1 MKATNHPRAW
11 GQESEST
18 AFLRLLQLADSALP
32 IGSTAHSFGLET
44 LTDEGTLTPQNLERF
59 LTDYLQ
65 ENGRLDA
72 AFCRAGYGLAASRAD
87 GFPETCMH
95 AGAIEPRPS
104 GRAGQFADWLNLNE
118 RCGAWKPARESRT
131 ASAVLGRRLLQFAIG
146 MQDDPLLRAA
156 LEASLAQSVA
166 VHHAPAFGLIG
177 GALGL
182 GEAAT
187 IQAYLQ
193 QAVNGLLSACQKL
206 LPLGQNHASAI
217 LWKLKP
223 ALLAAAQTGVG
234 EGESSPAAIFAS
246 TPLVDMGGMRHAY
259 LPVRLFIS

>member
-1 MKATNHPRAW
+1 MKTTNHPHAW

-32 IGSTAHSFGLET
+32 IGAAAHSFGLES
-44 LTDEGTLTPQNLERF
+44 LAVEGALTPQNLERF

-72 AFCRAGYGLAASRAD
+72 AFCRAGYGLASATWQVS
-87 GFPETCMH
+87 
-95 AGAIEPRPS
+95 
-104 GRAGQFADWLNLNE
+104 DWLDLNS
-118 RCGAWKPARESRT
+118 RCAAWKPARESRT
-131 ASAVLGRRLLQFAIG
+131 ASAVLGRRLLQFAVG
-146 MQDDPLLRAA
+146 MEDDALLRAA
-156 LEASLAQSVA
+156 LEAALAQGVA

-182 GEAAT
+182 GEVT
-187 IQAYLQ
+187 TVQAYLQ
-193 QAVNGLLSACQKL
+193 QAVSGLLSACQKL
-206 LPLGQNHASAI
+206 MPLGQNRAATI

-223 ALLAAAQTGVG
+223 ALLMAARAGANGTVF
-234 EGESSPAAIFAS
+234 AA
-246 TPLVDMGGMRHAY
+246 TPLLDVGAMRHAS

>member
-1 MKATNHPRAW
+1 MRSN
-11 GQESEST
+11 GQGDEIDGM

-44 LTDEGTLTPQNLERF
+44 LTVEGSLTPQNLEHF

-72 AFCRAGYGLAASRAD
+72 AFCRAGYGLAVSRPAR
-87 GFPETCMH
+87 FPEICMH
-95 AGAIEPRPS
+95 AGAIEEPQPL
-104 GRAGQFADWLNLNE
+104 GRAGQFADWLDLND

-146 MQDDPLLRAA
+146 MEEHVLLRAA
-156 LEASLAQSVA
+156 LEAALAQGVA
-166 VHHAPAFGLIG
+166 VHHAPVFGLIG

-182 GEAAT
+182 GEGAT
-187 IQAYLQ
+187 MQAYLQ

-223 ALLAAAQTGVG
+223 ALLAAAQTGG
-234 EGESSPAAIFAS
+234 GGDGSPAAFFAS
-246 TPLVDMGGMRHAY
+246 TPLVDVGGMRHAY